1 MDSVSRLVIGGTWL
15 VRAFS
20 RLTGAI
26 AQLGWPM
33 RYALALCS
41 TALVTA
47 VMALSGLALEPANIS
62 LIYLLA
68 VLFTATTAGVGAGVL
83 ASVLSF
89 LAFNFFFV
97 EPLYVFTV
105 ANPQDVVRLI
115 SFLVA
120 ALLAS
125 SLAGLVH
132 LQTEQ
137 LGQRAAELESLYA
150 LSQATS
156 AAVDLDQILP
166 AIAATTVDLLH
177 VAACTLIVQA
187 QGTTRVFQA
196 LPMPGN
202 VTDGPSAIAA
212 PLRVD
217 DRVLGTMQVLPR
229 SEQLVPAPQR
239 QLLATLASQAALAV
253 ERARLVAEAAESQA
267 LAASDRLKSALLSS
281 VSHDLRTP
289 LAAIKGIATALR
301 QHDVLWNSVVGEQML
316 DTLADEADRLNRLV
330 GNLLDMSRIEGG
342 ALNPA
347 RQWEDIGDIVGGV
360 LSRMRP
366 QFHGRKLAVNIPPD
380 LPLVWANAALIDQV
394 LTNLIENALKYT
406 PAQTPMTISA
416 EVRGADLW
424 MAVADQGPGIT
435 AEAFPHI
442 SDKFFRISGPE
453 RHADGTGLGLAI
465 CKGIVEA
472 HGGGIW
478 AENQP
483 AGGARFVFS
492 LPLRA
497 ASDRTK

>member
-1 MDSVSRLVIGGTWL
+1 
-15 VRAFS
+15 
-20 RLTGAI
+20 
-26 AQLGWPM
+26 
-33 RYALALCS
+33 
-41 TALVTA
+41 
-47 VMALSGLALEPANIS
+47 
-62 LIYLLA
+62 
-68 VLFTATTAGVGAGVL
+68 
-83 ASVLSF
+83 
-89 LAFNFFFV
+89 
-97 EPLYVFTV
+97 V

-115 SFLVA
+115 SLLIA

-132 LQTEQ
+132 LQAEQ

-156 AAVDLDQILP
+156 AAVDLDRILP
-166 AIAATTVDLLH
+166 TIAATTVDLLQ
-177 VAACTLIVQA
+177 VADCTLTVQT
-187 QGTTRVFQA
+187 QGETHVFQA
-196 LPMPGN
+196 PPMR
-202 VTDGPSAIAA
+202 VTTTDGPNAIAA
-212 PLRVD
+212 SLRVD
-217 DRVLGTMQVLPR
+217 DRVLGEMQVLSRP
-229 SEQLVPAPQR
+229 EQVLSAAQR
-239 QLLATLASQAALAV
+239 QLLVTLASQAALAV
-253 ERARLVAEAAESQA
+253 ERARLVAEAAEAQA

-289 LAAIKGIATALR
+289 LVAIKGIATALR
-301 QHDVLWNSVVGEQML
+301 QHDVPWNSEVGEQML
-316 DTLADEADRLNRLV
+316 DTLAEEADRLNRLV

-360 LSRMRP
+360 LSRLRP
-366 QFHGRKLAVNIPPD
+366 HFHGRKLAVNIPAD

-406 PAQTPMTISA
+406 PDQTPITISA
-416 EVRGADLW
+416 EVRDAELW

-435 AEAFPHI
+435 AEALPHI
-442 SDKFFRISGPE
+442 FDKFFRVIGPE
-453 RHADGTGLGLAI
+453 RHAEGTGLGLAI

-472 HGGGIW
+472 HGGIIW

-483 AGGARFVFS
+483 VGGARFVFT

>member
-1 MDSVSRLVIGGTWL
+1 MNRASTLVIPGAWL

-20 RLTGAI
+20 RLTGVI
-26 AQLGWPM
+26 ARLGWPM
-33 RYALALCS
+33 RYALALLS
-41 TALVTA
+41 TALVTV

-89 LAFNFFFV
+89 LAYNFFFV
-97 EPLYVFTV
+97 EPLYVLTV
-105 ANPQDVVRLI
+105 ASPQDVVRLI
-115 SFLVA
+115 SFLIA

-132 LQTEQ
+132 LQAEQ

-166 AIAATTVDLLH
+166 AIAATTVDLLQ
-177 VAACTLIVQA
+177 VAGCTFTVQTQSA
-187 QGTTRVFQA
+187 TRVFQA
-196 LPMPGN
+196 PPLRVTTTDDPG
-202 VTDGPSAIAA
+202 AIAA

-217 DRVLGTMQVLPR
+217 DRVLGSMQVLPWP
-229 SEQLVPAPQR
+229 EQVLHAAQR

-253 ERARLVAEAAESQA
+253 ERARLVAEAAEAQA

-301 QHDVLWNSVVGEQML
+301 QHDVPWNSAVGEQML

-366 QFHGRKLAVNIPPD
+366 QFHGRKLTVNIPDD

-394 LTNLIENALKYT
+394 LNNLIDNALKYT
-406 PAQTPMTISA
+406 PDGTPITISA
-416 EVRGADLW
+416 EVRDADLW
-424 MAVADQGPGIT
+424 VAVADQGPGIM

-442 SDKFFRISGPE
+442 FDKFFRISGPE
-453 RHADGTGLGLAI
+453 QHADGTGLGLAI

-478 AENQP
+478 AENLP
-483 AGGARFVFS
+483 AGGARFVFT
-492 LPLRA
+492 LPLHGTPV
-497 ASDRTK
+497 RTS

>member
-1 MDSVSRLVIGGTWL
+1 MNRASTLVIPGARL

-20 RLTGAI
+20 RLTGVI
-26 AQLGWPM
+26 VRLGWPM
-33 RYALALCS
+33 RYALALFS

-47 VMALSGLALEPANIS
+47 AMALSGLPLEPANIS

-89 LAFNFFFV
+89 LAYNFFFV
-97 EPLYVFTV
+97 QPLYVFTV

-115 SFLVA
+115 SFLIA

-132 LQTEQ
+132 LQAEQ

-156 AAVDLDQILP
+156 AAVDLDHILP
-166 AIAATTVDLLH
+166 AIAATTVDLLQI
-177 VAACTLIVQA
+177 AGCTLTVQT
-187 QGTTRVFQA
+187 QGATRVFQA
-196 LPMPGN
+196 PPTRMN
-202 VTDGPSAIAA
+202 TTDGPGAIAA

-217 DRVLGTMQVLPR
+217 DRVLGSLQVLPQP
-229 SEQLVPAPQR
+229 EQLLQAPQQ

-253 ERARLVAEAAESQA
+253 ERARLVAEAAEAQA
-267 LAASDRLKSALLSS
+267 IAASDHLKSALLSS

-301 QHDVLWNSVVGEQML
+301 QHDVPWNSAVGEQML

-342 ALNPA
+342 ALKVA

-406 PAQTPMTISA
+406 PDETPIMILA
-416 EVRGADLW
+416 EVRDADLRV
-424 MAVADQGPGIT
+424 AVADQGPGIS

-442 SDKFFRISGPE
+442 FDKFYRVIGPE
-453 RHADGTGLGLAI
+453 QHADGTGLGLAI

-472 HGGGIW
+472 HGGSIW
-478 AENQP
+478 AENRA
-483 AGGARFVFS
+483 AGGARFLFT

-497 ASDRTK
+497 TPDRMK